1 MTTPLRCPFGRR
13 DSIHLAM
20 IVSAMALS
28 ACLTAQE
35 KKQREDRVEQIKAD
49 ASARLEQ
56 QEQQQEQAKQAT
68 ITAEDEKQAKITA
81 ARAAALKEWLK
92 KWVRDNEPYVR
103 SLCSTDPGIEHR
115 WTWEN
120 FKVAVSTDP
129 QHASEARDTERPVI
143 DCEALR
149 IQKPAEFDP
158 AAFMERLEA
167 ENTARSAW
175 LASPVGK
182 EYQQHLCSLAGAERQ
197 EALENALQQFGIFPR
212 EKVIDEAKSKSHGFA
227 VLDCEELTVS
237 ALGYTWSNI
246 TFAESA
252 S

>member
-1 MTTPLRCPFGRR
+1 MTTQLRCPFGRR
-13 DSIHLAM
+13 DSILLTM
-20 IVSAMALS
+20 ILSSLALS

-35 KKQREDRVEQIKAD
+35 KKQSEETVEQIKAD
-49 ASARLEQ
+49 ASARTE
-56 QEQQQEQAKQAT
+56 QQEQAKQAT
-68 ITAEDEKQAKITA
+68 IKAEDEKQAKIMA

-92 KWVRDNEPYVR
+92 KWVKDNEPYVR

-129 QHASEARDTERPVI
+129 QHASEARDAGRPVI

-149 IQKPAEFDP
+149 IQKPAEFNP
-158 AAFMERLEA
+158 AAFMERLTA

-182 EYQQHLCSLAGAERQ
+182 EYQRHLCSLVGAERQ
-197 EALENALQQFGIFPR
+197 EAMENALQQFGIVPR
-212 EKVIDEAKSKSHGFA
+212 ENVTDEMKARSHFA
-227 VLDCEELTVS
+227 ILDCEKLTIT

-246 TFAESA
+246 TLAEAA